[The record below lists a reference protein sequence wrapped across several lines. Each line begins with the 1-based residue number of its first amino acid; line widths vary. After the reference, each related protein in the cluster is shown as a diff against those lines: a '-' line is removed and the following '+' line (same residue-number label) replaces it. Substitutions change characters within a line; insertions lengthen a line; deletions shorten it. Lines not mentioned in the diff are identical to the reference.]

1 MAAAASAAWVSATFS
16 SCMAT
21 APLATNM
28 VLGGV
33 IAAVGDVAVQLAME
47 PAPLS
52 LQRTG
57 NMVAIRSLF
66 MAPFL
71 YKYFPLLA
79 RVVPGTSTPRV
90 LLRVFVDQ
98 AVGSPLTIVLTFG
111 LSSLLR
117 GQPETFLPR
126 LQDQGLPTWAQAAC
140 FWPFVHVYN
149 FSRVPVSRQALFA
162 HVASVYWSAALSY
175 RVNKQPVVEGE
186 RGSGE
191 TQAELRE

>member
-1 MAAAASAAWVSATFS
+1 MSLRDTSILSPSGGRPSPLGPTPRAPS
-16 SCMAT
+16 STTRCF
-21 APLATNM
+21 N
-28 VLGGV
+28 
-33 IAAVGDVAVQLAME
+33 
-47 PAPLS
+47 
-52 LQRTG
+52 R
-57 NMVAIRSLF
+57 
-66 MAPFL
+66 
-71 YKYFPLLA
+71 
-79 RVVPGTSTPRV
+79 GTSTPRV

-186 RGSGE
+186 SPGGGGVE
-191 TQAELRE
+191 TQAELRELCGMGEGGDGVAGWEFCSGNRAGARDVE